1 MQDSVVLGVAGIDL
15 RSGDHLCAFYRGR
28 AERDQILVSYLR
40 EGVAACH
47 KVICVEE
54 AVVTTALVG
63 ALGQAEDEAIGAGAL
78 EFLTPEQSYFRTG
91 QFDMPEMLAYWREGV
106 ERALADP
113 RFGFVRVIGE
123 MPQALTDE
131 RDLDGFW
138 LYESEMNRFA
148 PQHPQVIVCLYDLD
162 RFGGPLLIDVLRTHP
177 LVLLSGA
184 VLDNPYFVPPDEF
197 VATRR
202 RAGP

>member
-1 MQDSVVLGVAGIDL
+1 MHDSVVLGVAGIDL

-40 EGVAACH
+40 EGIAASH
-47 KVICVEE
+47 KVICVVE
-54 AVVTTALVG
+54 AVGPTALIG

-78 EFLTPEQSYFRTG
+78 DLLTPEQSYLRTG

-113 RFGFVRVIGE
+113 RFRFVRVIGE
-123 MPQALTDE
+123 MPQALNDE
-131 RDLDGFW
+131 PDLDDFW

-148 PQHPQVIVCLYDLD
+148 TQHPQVIVCLYDLD
-162 RFGGPLLIDVLRTHP
+162 RFAGSLLIDVLRTHP

-197 VATRR
+197 LASRR
-202 RAGP
+202 RADS